1 MPVKKK
7 NPELPKP
14 RKKRK
19 VEKKVR
25 YYHKYAKMAYEL
37 SILGA
42 THEKIREILE
52 IPKDIFYRFRKEYP
66 EFKAALEAG
75 KASKNDQVV
84 MSLFK
89 RAIGYEYVET
99 TEEPFANVA
108 KIIKELSVLSEVT
121 EDDLAKIFMES
132 MIPTKRVTK
141 QMAGDVKAQLAWLY
155 NKMSEDWKYRQEVD
169 MIVTDKTKAVMEA
182 VVEAHTK
189 MLEKGELPPDDNALG
204 G

>member
-1 MPVKKK
+1 VPVKKK
-7 NPELPKP
+7 VPEQPKP

-25 YYHKYAKMAYEL
+25 YYQKYAKLAYEL

-99 TEEPFANVA
+99 TEEPANLS
-108 KIIKELSVLSEVT
+108 KIFKDLAGLSEETKDSINEV
-121 EDDLAKIFMES
+121 FMES

-141 QMAGDVKAQLAWLY
+141 HMAGEVKAQLAWLY
-155 NKMSEDWKYRQEVD
+155 NKLPAEWKYRQEVD

-189 MLEKGELPPDDNALG
+189 MLEKGKLPPDDNTLG